1 MIETKIINE
10 FKYRFSGQ
18 TDFFANAANFTA
30 IIFEN
35 IPNLNWVGF
44 YMSSGDELILNSFQG
59 KAAVSKINRNNGV
72 CGKAA
77 TTCATIVVE
86 DVHQFEGHIACD
98 LSSNS
103 EIVLPFE
110 HNGMLLGV
118 LDIDSPI
125 FNRFDEALKSD
136 LESYLKILL
145 ESSNLEKV
153 AIYYN
158 NTL

>member
-1 MIETKIINE
+1 MNESKILNE
-10 FKYRFSGQ
+10 LKFRFSGQ

-35 IPNLNWVGF
+35 IPNINWVGF
-44 YMSSGDELILNSFQG
+44 YMLSGDELILNSFQG

-77 TTCATIVVE
+77 TNCNTIVVE

-98 LSSNS
+98 LSSNA
-103 EIVLPFE
+103 EIVIPFE
-110 HNGMLLGV
+110 YNGRLLGV

-125 FNRFDEALKSD
+125 FNRFDEILKSD
-136 LESYLKILL
+136 LESYLNILL
-145 ESSNLEKV
+145 EYSDLEKV